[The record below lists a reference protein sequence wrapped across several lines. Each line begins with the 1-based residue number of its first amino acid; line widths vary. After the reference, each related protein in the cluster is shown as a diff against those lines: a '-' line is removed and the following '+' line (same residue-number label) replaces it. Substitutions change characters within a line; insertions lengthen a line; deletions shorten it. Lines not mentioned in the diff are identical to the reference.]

1 VLVGC
6 LGSLITFIVT
16 YLAHRYYAIEVR
28 NVFFTELE
36 EEQERIFRTAEV
48 GELINIHDEE
58 EQKQENK
65 KGIALTE
72 CENQTEASGVTKK
85 QKDIEFGWK
94 FRDIYRQKILTKKDP
109 YKKKS
114 ILQMHSKRLNLYEE
128 CRALQIAA
136 SAKLAGKDKKLKGD
150 YF

>member
-1 VLVGC
+1 M
-6 LGSLITFIVT
+6 
-16 YLAHRYYAIEVR
+16 AHRYYAIEVR

-48 GELINIHDEE
+48 GELINIQDDDEG
-58 EQKQENK
+58 KKLENVK
-65 KGIALTE
+65 SAILTE
-72 CENQTEASGVTKK
+72 CENQTEASGANKK

-94 FRDIYRQKILTKKDP
+94 FRDEYRQKILTKKDP

-114 ILQMHSKRLNLYEE
+114 VLQMHSKRLNLFEE
-128 CRALQIAA
+128 CRALQIAVN
-136 SAKLAGKDKKLKGD
+136 AKLAGKDRKSKGD